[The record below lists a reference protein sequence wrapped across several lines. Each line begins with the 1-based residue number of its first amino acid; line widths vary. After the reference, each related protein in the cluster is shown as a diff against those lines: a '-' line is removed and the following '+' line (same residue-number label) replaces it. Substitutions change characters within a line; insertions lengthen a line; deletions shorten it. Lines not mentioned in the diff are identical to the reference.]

1 MRPPFHFLLS
11 FIVALITAAPTSMPP
26 GNFSLSCTA
35 IDLVHNF
42 FLGATCCHPIATAPA
57 SSPDDGNGGGGGGVV
72 VEAQS
77 DNQLD
82 LTMCIGL
89 DQVSGRMQWEV

>member
-1 MRPPFHFLLS
+1 MRLLLLFLLS
-11 FIVALITAAPTSMPP
+11 FTAALVTAAPTSISP
-26 GNFSLSCTA
+26 GNFSLTCSA

-57 SSPDDGNGGGGGGVV
+57 SSPDDGNGGGVV

-89 DQVSGRMQWEV
+89 NQVSGRMQWEV